1 MIISSPNLLRP
12 GSVPRM
18 SCLCHLM
25 SAAAAVVR
33 ARSAVMMA
41 HMETDH
47 LCSDVYIKAH
57 RSRISA
63 KFQRRDVLPEANNV
77 K

>member
-12 GSVPRM
+12 GSMPRT

-25 SAAAAVVR
+25 SAAVHVG
-33 ARSAVMMA
+33 SAVMTA
-41 HMETDH
+41 HMETDR
-47 LCSDVYIKAH
+47 LCSDVYIEAH